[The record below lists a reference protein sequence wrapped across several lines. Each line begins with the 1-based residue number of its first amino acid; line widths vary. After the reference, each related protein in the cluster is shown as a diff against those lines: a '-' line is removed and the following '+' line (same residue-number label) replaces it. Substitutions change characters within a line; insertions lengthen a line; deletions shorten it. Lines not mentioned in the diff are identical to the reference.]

1 MKRRLLSICLMCILV
16 LSGCGKGETEEQ
28 DIQIPAEPENTKY
41 KMEELIL
48 PDFFS
53 AQEEEHEFEY
63 EEEKDALFDGF
74 VSDLQGKPAVY
85 ASSFTLEEEEY
96 LADIARWT
104 LKENKD
110 WKEDHLC
117 QNSLSEFLNLK
128 YEQEHWTRFTLDQF
142 RRGDDG
148 SLYGIFCYYIE
159 GKSEVDGEMVEMV
172 TQHFSILQMDEEND
186 QVFETPLPDFSY
198 SMQKYVF
205 GVGATSLE
213 RKFTDYHVFEDGKM
227 LFLYNESGGE
237 SGKIIDGE
245 TGEVLNDLGNFISGR
260 RRFAFGE
267 SEIIIFSN
275 EDKKFRVLGI
285 PELEEDNVFGTQLG
299 EDVIGKDWFFYTNPD
314 TWELY
319 ICNETGVYS
328 VLSYLDSDE
337 VRSLTGDTDITS
349 LSERSDGEEG
359 SKEGA
364 SAEGPGD
371 GRSQAGNAGSVKK
384 AGGIVDFFVESEDS
398 IYICLREMNG
408 DGVDDESYRIV
419 HYEKEE
425 K

>member
-172 TQHFSILQMDEEND
+172 DLSAVTESYTRYLRRHFLTFRIRCRNTSLVLALHRWKGNLRITMCSKTEKCCSFTMKVEEN
-186 QVFETPLPDFSY
+186 
-198 SMQKYVF
+198 
-205 GVGATSLE
+205 
-213 RKFTDYHVFEDGKM
+213 
-227 LFLYNESGGE
+227 
-237 SGKIIDGE
+237 
-245 TGEVLNDLGNFISGR
+245 
-260 RRFAFGE
+260 
-267 SEIIIFSN
+267 
-275 EDKKFRVLGI
+275 
-285 PELEEDNVFGTQLG
+285 
-299 EDVIGKDWFFYTNPD
+299 
-314 TWELY
+314 
-319 ICNETGVYS
+319 
-328 VLSYLDSDE
+328 
-337 VRSLTGDTDITS
+337 
-349 LSERSDGEEG
+349 
-359 SKEGA
+359 
-364 SAEGPGD
+364 
-371 GRSQAGNAGSVKK
+371 
-384 AGGIVDFFVESEDS
+384 
-398 IYICLREMNG
+398 REK
-408 DGVDDESYRIV
+408 S
-419 HYEKEE
+419 
-425 K
+425 